1 MKNHYKNAACLGVLL
16 FSTSLYAA
24 TTWTLNT
31 GTVVGKDSVSGL
43 STGVNTTSTGWAD
56 TGSGTPRAIEQQLP
70 APNNSGN
77 LRLYSGGLG
86 INNLDGCSR
95 GTTCDKGD
103 LANSAPEH
111 AIDNNQRYEM
121 VMLSFGAGQK
131 VNLTN
136 VKFGWT
142 GTSNYAGGDSDYTV
156 LAYTGNTPFSGSLA
170 GSTWG
175 SLLSSGWQLIGNY
188 ENALQNENRSL
199 NSAGVAVPNVSNV
212 YSSFWLIGA
221 FNPLNNNAQTGGYD
235 YLKLSAVT
243 GNVCT
248 PNTPGCGNKTPEP
261 GSLALLGLGLLGL
274 VRMRKHR

>member
-16 FSTSLYAA
+16 FSASSFAA
-24 TTWTLNT
+24 TTWTLST
-31 GTVVGKDSVSGL
+31 GTVAGNNSAV
-43 STGVNTTSTGWAD
+43 TTTSSGWAD
-56 TGSGTPRAIEQQLP
+56 TGNGTPRVIEQQT
-70 APNNSGN
+70 APSY
-77 LRLYSGGLG
+77 LKLYSGGLG
-86 INNLDGCSR
+86 INNRDGCSS
-95 GTTCDKGD
+95 TATNCDNRD
-103 LANSAPEH
+103 LASSAPEH

-136 VKFGWT
+136 VNFGWT
-142 GTSNYAGGDSDYTV
+142 GTSNVTGGDSDYTI

-170 GSTWG
+170 GATWG

-188 ENALQNENRSL
+188 NNALQNENRSL
-199 NSAGVAVPNVSNV
+199 NSTGVAVPNVSNV

-221 FNPLNNNAQTGGYD
+221 FNPLNNNAQSGGYD

-248 PNTPGCGNKTPEP
+248 PSTPGCGNKTPEP

-274 VRMRKHR
+274 VRMRKRR

>member
-1 MKNHYKNAACLGVLL
+1 MKKQLKNVLYLGALL
-16 FSTSLYAA
+16 ASASSFAA

-31 GTVVGKDSVSGL
+31 GTVQGDNSAV
-43 STGVNTTSTGWAD
+43 TTTSTGWAD
-56 TGSGTPRAIEQQLP
+56 TGTGTPRLIEQQT
-70 APNNSGN
+70 APNN
-77 LRLYSGGLG
+77 LRLYTGGLG
-86 INNLDGCSR
+86 INNLDGCTS
-95 GTTCDKGD
+95 GSGCDVGD
-103 LANSAPEH
+103 VANTAPEH

-121 VMLSFGAGQK
+121 VMLSFGSGQK

-142 GTSNYAGGDSDYTV
+142 GTSNYTGGDSDYTV
-156 LAYTGNTPFSGSLA
+156 LAYTGATPFSGSLA
-170 GSTWG
+170 GATWG

-188 ENALQNENRSL
+188 NDALTNENRSL
-199 NSAGVAVPNVSNV
+199 NSAGGSSAGI

-221 FNPLNNNAQTGGYD
+221 FNPLNNSAQTGGYD

-248 PNTPGCGNKTPEP
+248 PGTPGCGGGGKAPEP

-274 VRMRKHR
+274 IRMRKPHQA